1 MPINMKD
8 VIADAF
14 LKLAREKRIDKI
26 TVKEL
31 VAQCGISRQSFY
43 YHFKDIIEVIEWVIR
58 KEGKRILQQSLQAEN
73 EERAIFYLVSGIA
86 ENSDLLWKLLNSQKR
101 ESVEQTVL
109 DCVSTYLR
117 ETLLKQDPQIALRAT
132 DAQMLLRFGT
142 YGITGLLLEDC
153 SCNRRMDTEKMSA
166 QIVQLYRLLRL

>member
-31 VAQCGISRQSFY
+31 VAHCGISRQTFY
-43 YHFKDIIEVIEWVIR
+43 YHFKDMIEVIEWVIR
-58 KEGKRILQQSLQAEN
+58 KEGKRILQQSLQADN
-73 EERAIFYLVSGIA
+73 EEQAICYLVSGIA

-101 ESVEQTVL
+101 ESVEQIVL

-153 SCNRRMDTEKMSA
+153 SKHHMDTEKLSA